1 MPFFTTFIHF
11 LGGLHFLTEN
21 RGQHLYHYMIGKSAP
36 RDYILFF
43 RPYFKD
49 NIKQTMQMEID
60 GNNNLINFFAPFPL
74 IRSKLL
80 FQNSIV

>member
-1 MPFFTTFIHF
+1 MSFLGLFFSTLIHF

-21 RGQHLYHYMIGKSAP
+21 RGQHLYNYVIGKSAP

-49 NIKQTMQMEID
+49 NINKFNVSFICNLNLSSFLGELQTV
-60 GNNNLINFFAPFPL
+60 NT
-74 IRSKLL
+74 
-80 FQNSIV
+80 